1 MARFFDNETKQPV
14 KVIYISSSRKGYV
27 VLQEGGSLMD
37 TRRKPMQVVLHGPGK
52 VTKGVATNPGTNE
65 STWFFTDLEA
75 GTNVIAMEGEKIVA
89 KIPVEYLHDLGSY
102 KAILARIGTR
112 LLNIDLDSHIEYVYW
127 GSKELN
133 EGIYFRA
140 KSVGQFHQAIDDARQ
155 FQLDDRADPI
165 GALAA
170 FATVGKGYREIST
183 PSLHVAIHE
192 RVCSI
197 HIDSFAFLIASP
209 YGGTVIQP
217 DALQH
222 ILDELI
228 LRMPMAWF
236 RRKGLTWAAAVMQSI
251 HSVLPN
257 SSNQYSPQ
265 LGLRI
270 EVGRKPD
277 QNWIKGTPDIYLEST
292 YNLSSKDFK
301 HELSVQ
307 LLHGKKGQ
315 RDPDWVLSAKA
326 IVTCPTANCAN
337 HLEMVGL
344 YLTGR

>member
-1 MARFFDNETKQPV
+1 MS
-14 KVIYISSSRKGYV
+14 YCRKG
-27 VLQEGGSLMD
+27 SLLG
-37 TRRKPMQVVLHGPGK
+37 TRRKPLQVVLAGPGK
-52 VTKGVATNPGTNE
+52 VTKGAASNPGMNE
-65 STWFFTDLEA
+65 SHWFFTDLVA
-75 GTNVIAMEGEKIVA
+75 GTKIVA
-89 KIPVEYLHDLGSY
+89 MDGPKIVASIPVEYLHDLGSY
-102 KAILARIGTR
+102 KAIMARIGRR

-133 EGIYFRA
+133 EGFYFRP
-140 KSVGQFHQAIDDARQ
+140 KSVGLFAAAISDARQ

-165 GALAA
+165 GGIAA
-170 FATVGKGYREIST
+170 FATVGKGYREINS

-209 YGGTVIQP
+209 WGGTVIQP

-257 SSNQYSPQ
+257 SSNQFSPE
-265 LGLRI
+265 LGFRI
-270 EVGRKPD
+270 EIGRKPD
-277 QNWIKGTPDIYLEST
+277 QNWMKGTPDIYLEGT
-292 YNLSSKDFK
+292 YNLSSKEYK
-301 HELSVQ
+301 RVISVQ
-307 LLHGKKGQ
+307 LWHGKRYQ

-326 IVTCPTANCAN
+326 IVTCPTANCST
-337 HLEMVGL
+337 HHEMVGL